1 VTKHVKLMH
10 PSKARKQPDDK
21 GMTQPSKTR
30 KKPEV
35 KLVWKTLVDEMD
47 PNKESFMP
55 GDIVQGQL
63 KGDTSIVKSK
73 HVLS

>member
-1 VTKHVKLMH
+1 MTKHVKLMH

-21 GMTQPSKTR
+21 QPSKTR